1 MHRENG
7 ETIGI
12 SLIVAVVLFAGFE
25 ALAMEY
31 PTKPITLIIPYP
43 AGGSSDLTGRG
54 LANPARKYLGQPTIA
69 ENKPGGG
76 GTIGASLAIKRP
88 AAGYTL
94 CAFPCYAV
102 AVAWHMGTLNFNPID
117 DVTRIIRY
125 TGTVYGIVVRAD
137 APWKTIQDFVKYAKE
152 NPKKVSYGS
161 PGVGNTAHLAMEELG
176 ALSGMQLVH
185 IPYKGGAE
193 TNAALLGGHVDSV
206 CDSTGWSPMVD
217 AGEFRLLATLGEKR
231 IARYPQVPTL
241 KEVGYDVAFQAPM
254 EIAGPKN
261 LPGPIVKKLH
271 DAFQKAMDD
280 PEYQAVLKKFDMPL
294 LYLNSEDC
302 EKAALK
308 ELEKIG
314 KLVQKLGLQNK

>member
-1 MHRENG
+1 MHHG
-7 ETIGI
+7 LGKG
-12 SLIVAVVLFAGFE
+12 LGFLLFAVLFFGGGHSV
-25 ALAMEY
+25 LAMEY

-43 AGGSSDLTGRG
+43 AGGSSDVTGRG
-54 LANPARKYLGQPTIA
+54 LANPAKKYLGQPVIA

-76 GTIGASLAIKRP
+76 GTVGASLAVKRP
-88 AAGYTL
+88 PDGYTL

-161 PGVGNTAHLAMEELG
+161 PGVGNTAHLAMEELC

-185 IPYKGGAE
+185 VPYKGGAE

-217 AGEFRLLATLGEKR
+217 AGKFRLLATLGEKR
-231 IARYPQVPTL
+231 IARYPQAPTL
-241 KEVGYDVAFQAPM
+241 KEVGYDVSFQAPM
-254 EIAGPKN
+254 EMVGPKN

-280 PEYQAVLKKFDMPL
+280 PEYQAVLKKFDMPA

-302 EKAALK
+302 EKTARQ

>member
-1 MHRENG
+1 MPQGNG
-7 ETIGI
+7 KAIGFL
-12 SLIVAVVLFAGFE
+12 LIMTLIFLGGYE

-31 PTKPITLIIPYP
+31 PTKPITLVIPYP

-54 LANPARKYLGQPTIA
+54 LANPAKKYLGQPVIA

-76 GTIGASLAIKRP
+76 GTVGASLAVKRP
-88 AAGYTL
+88 ADGYTL
-94 CAFPCYAV
+94 CAFPCFAV
-102 AVAWHMGTLNFNPID
+102 AVAWHMGKLNFNPID

-137 APWKTIQDFVKYAKE
+137 APWKTIQDFVKYVKE
-152 NPKKVSYGS
+152 NPQKVNYGS
-161 PGVGNTAHLAMEELG
+161 PGVGNTAHLAMEEFS
-176 ALSGMQLVH
+176 ALTGMQMVH

-217 AGEFRLLATLGEKR
+217 AGKFRLLATLGEKR

-261 LPGPIVKKLH
+261 LPGPIVKKVH
-271 DAFQKAMDD
+271 DAFLKAMEDS
-280 PEYQAVLKKFDMPL
+280 EYQAVLKKFDMTL

-314 KLVQKLGLQNK
+314 KLVNKLGLQNK